1 MMEIL
6 PKRINLQLEYDLD
19 RYIYRHGDTYVVK
32 YESHVQVVEYRKQSL
47 ADALVE
53 MLRYLLRYDF
63 TKRQLNL
70 KTED

>member
-1 MMEIL
+1 MIDIL
-6 PKRINLQLEYDLD
+6 PQSINLQLEYDLD

-32 YESHVQVVEYRKQSL
+32 YESHVQIVEYRKQSL

-53 MLRYLLRYDF
+53 MLRYLLQYDF

-70 KTED
+70 KAED